1 MIKSLVIRNF
11 KSIKYLQL
19 NCKRINIFIGEPN
32 TGKSNILESL
42 GMFSFGAY
50 ARYALSGIMDF
61 VRLERMSN
69 LFYDEN
75 LDEKIEI
82 KM

>member
-32 TGKSNILESL
+32 TGKSNIL